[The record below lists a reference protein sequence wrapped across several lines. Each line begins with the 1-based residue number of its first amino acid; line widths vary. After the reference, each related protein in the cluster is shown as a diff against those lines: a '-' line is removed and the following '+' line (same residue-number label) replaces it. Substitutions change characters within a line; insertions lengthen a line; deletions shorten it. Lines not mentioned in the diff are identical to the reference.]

1 MHYMQERC
9 PERVY
14 LIGGLCEIIL
24 NGRGQISSACVG
36 LGERIRKKPQV
47 SSLDKNVLFTWCDRV
62 NDMSTWCDR
71 VNDMSTWCEWECDIG
86 LMTCPRGGIGLN
98 HWCYL

>member
-1 MHYMQERC
+1 MQERC
-9 PERVY
+9 PGRVY
-14 LIGGLCEIIL
+14 LVGGLCKIIL

-36 LGERIRKKPQV
+36 LGERIRKNPQV

-62 NDMSTWCDR
+62 NDMS
-71 VNDMSTWCEWECDIG
+71 MWCEWECDIG

>member
-14 LIGGLCEIIL
+14 LIGGLCVITL

-47 SSLDKNVLFTWCDRV
+47 SSLDKNVLFT
-62 NDMSTWCDR
+62 
-71 VNDMSTWCEWECDIG
+71 
-86 LMTCPRGGIGLN
+86 
-98 HWCYL
+98 